1 MKIIMSCLSEDT
13 EFINAVKKEFGKTAS
28 IESYTMSGITGYDTV
43 MLILTA
49 ANAIGALIVPFII
62 MNMTRNK
69 DNDVKSQRSVSIE
82 LNDKR
87 ILKLEY
93 EGCSEETV
101 REIVKDALD
110 KSQKK

>member
-13 EFINAVKKEFGKTAS
+13 EFINAVKKNFEKSVS
-28 IESYTMSGITGYDTV
+28 IELYTMSGITGYDTV

-49 ANAIGALIVPFII
+49 ANAIGALIVPFIT
-62 MNMTRNK
+62 MNMTSNK
-69 DNDVKSQRSVSIE
+69 DDDVKSHRSVSIE

-87 ILKLEY
+87 ILKLEC

-110 KSQKK
+110 KC